1 MRPPL
6 SPTAL
11 PFARAGRRR
20 RLAGLAAALLFALVG
35 LPSAARAAG
44 SERDDDEE
52 KKAWQEMEVQLPP
65 FPQPDKLIP
74 FDVSATTNN
83 RFLID
88 GDSLSVGSD
97 GVLRYTLVIV
107 SPSGAQNISYEG
119 MRCAT
124 AERRV
129 YALGRTDRTWS
140 KARSDRWQH
149 IAENTLNRHHAALF
163 SDYFCAIGVPLRDAD
178 DARHALLYG
187 GKPAGLRH

>member
-6 SPTAL
+6 PSATL
-11 PFARAGRRR
+11 PRARVYRR
-20 RLAGLAAALLFALVG
+20 RLPAGLAAALLVALVV
-35 LPSAARAAG
+35 LPSTARAAG

-52 KKAWQEMEVQLPP
+52 KKAWQEMEVHFPA

-74 FDVSATTNN
+74 FEVSATTNN

-124 AERRV
+124 GERRV
-129 YALGRTDRTWS
+129 YALGRADRTWS
-140 KARSDRWQH
+140 KARTDRWQPV
-149 IAENTLNRHHAALF
+149 AENTLNRQHAALF

-178 DARHALLYG
+178 DARRALLYG
-187 GKPAGLRH
+187 GQPAGLRR